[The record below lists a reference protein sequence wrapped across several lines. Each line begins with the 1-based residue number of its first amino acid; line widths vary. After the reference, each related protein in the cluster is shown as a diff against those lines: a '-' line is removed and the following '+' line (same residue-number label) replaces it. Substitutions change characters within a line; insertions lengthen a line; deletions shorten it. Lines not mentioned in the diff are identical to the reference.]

1 MIKVVFTT
9 KAVKIAENV
18 YWVGAIDWE
27 LRNFHGYST
36 PRGSSYNAYL
46 ITDGKNVLIDTVKHT
61 VLNQL
66 IERIESVIDP
76 SDIDII
82 ISNHTE
88 MDHSGSLAQIQRLSG
103 ATILASRKGKEGLA
117 EYFPELN
124 VESVTDQQE
133 IDTGGRTLRFIETP
147 MLHWPDSMFSFLVE
161 DGILFSMDGFGQHYA
176 SSMRFDDEVA
186 EEILMQE
193 AAKYYA
199 NILMP
204 FGNIF
209 LKTLEKVKDL
219 DIKMLAPSHGIIW
232 RSKPTGIISSYVS
245 WAKGETKEKAVIA
258 YDTMWGSTRQMA
270 FDIAEGIASK
280 GVEVQ
285 VWRVSETDRS
295 QIIHEILDA
304 RAVLLGSPTINNCIF
319 PPVADLAEYMKGLR
333 PKNKLGAAFGS
344 YGWGGGAVKSL
355 REHMEK
361 GGLIMPFEDLQIRYR
376 PKEKDRKKCL
386 ELGKAIGERI
396 MEG

>member
-1 MIKVVFTT
+1 
-9 KAVKIAENV
+9 
-18 YWVGAIDWE
+18 
-27 LRNFHGYST
+27 
-36 PRGSSYNAYL
+36 
-46 ITDGKNVLIDTVKHT
+46 
-61 VLNQL
+61 
-66 IERIESVIDP
+66 
-76 SDIDII
+76 
-82 ISNHTE
+82 

-103 ATILASRKGKEGLA
+103 APILASKKGKEGLA
-117 EYFPELN
+117 EYFPGLE
-124 VESVTDQQE
+124 VEAVEDQQE

-176 SSMRFDDEVA
+176 STMRFDDEVP
-186 EEILMQE
+186 EEILMRE

-204 FGNIF
+204 FGKIF

-219 DIKMLAPSHGIIW
+219 DIRMLAPSHGIIW
-232 RSKPTGIISSYVS
+232 RNKINRIVSSYIS

-319 PPVADLAEYMKGLR
+319 PSVADLAEYMKGLR
-333 PKNKLGAAFGS
+333 PKNKLGAVFGS
-344 YGWGGGAVKSL
+344 YGWGGGAVRSL
-355 REHMEK
+355 RDHMEK
-361 GGLIMPFEDLQIRYR
+361 GGLEMPFEDLQIKYR
-376 PKEKDRKKCL
+376 PKEEDRKKCV

-396 MEG
+396 MEE